1 MLLFMEKG
9 FVDTIKDLTMQRFS
23 GIIQVGSTQSLVSLL
38 EKGKNV
44 KVKKKK
50 KTCEEGSQG
59 CSELCEMKEGDTSQ
73 EKAGGLQKLEAS
85 TK

>member
-1 MLLFMEKG
+1 MEKG

-50 KTCEEGSQG
+50 KKD
-59 CSELCEMKEGDTSQ
+59 M
-73 EKAGGLQKLEAS
+73 
-85 TK
+85 

>member
-1 MLLFMEKG
+1 MEKG

-50 KTCEEGSQG
+50 KKTCEEGSQG
-59 CSELCEMKEGDTSQ
+59 CSELCEMKEGATSQ

>member
-1 MLLFMEKG
+1 MAKG

-23 GIIQVGSTQSLVSLL
+23 GIIQVSSTQSLVSLL

-59 CSELCEMKEGDTSQ
+59 CSEAL
-73 EKAGGLQKLEAS
+73 
-85 TK
+85 

>member
-1 MLLFMEKG
+1 MEKG

-50 KTCEEGSQG
+50 RHVKREA
-59 CSELCEMKEGDTSQ
+59 
-73 EKAGGLQKLEAS
+73 KAVVSSVK
-85 TK
+85 